1 MNTFLGPA
9 VAVLNRLGFRVKFAV
24 ISAFVVCALAGLGGM
39 LGFNLWGEV
48 QATRAEQAGV
58 RMLIPALHALQDMQ
72 KHRGLMVSVLSGQGE
87 VKGRADEVAAQAAR
101 WLDQAD
107 GALAAASVLQPTRQ
121 KWQGVRDEWA
131 RLAATG
137 GSMDATANRMAHH
150 AVIEHLLDY
159 LDDVVTVSGLLL
171 DREADGFYLVD
182 ATLVRLP
189 DVIERIGK
197 MRAAGNQLLS
207 QKSATDQDR
216 EDLATLLAVSDAR
229 YQSVVKDLKKA
240 SAERPELAAAVSRL
254 EGEAGPQLKA
264 LTDVVRRDILAGRY
278 ETPAADWVR
287 RTTATIDSLY
297 DHAFTRFLPE
307 LESLLATRQDML
319 LRTFAVTGVVA
330 VGVSLLIVY
339 LLAAVSSAIG
349 GAVANLAASAERVA
363 DGDLTVKVELVCQD
377 ELQRAAHA
385 FNRMSSSIAA
395 LLRGARQT
403 ADQLSMAADSLVA
416 ASGEVAASSSGQSD
430 AASAMA
436 AAVEQMT
443 VGINHIASNAQDA
456 QGEASQAGLL
466 AREGGEVVSRTVDDI
481 NRISE
486 VVQRTA
492 GIVGSLGERSTQISA
507 IVGTIKEIADQTN
520 LLALNAAIEA
530 ARAGE
535 QGRGFAVVA
544 DEVRKLAERTGQS
557 TQEIAAMVKAIQD
570 STQDAVLAMEEGVG
584 RVGEGVERAGQ
595 AGGAIAEIRDGSGRT
610 VQAINEISDALRE
623 QSAVSTEI
631 ARRVEGI
638 AQMAERNSLNSSETA
653 QTAHQLKALAAHLEQ
668 DIARFHLP

>member
-1 MNTFLGPA
+1 MKLFLAPA
-9 VAVLNRLGFRVKFAV
+9 VAFLNRLGFRGKFAL
-24 ISAFVVCALAGLGGM
+24 ISVCVVCALAGLGGF

-48 QATRAEQAGV
+48 EATRNEQVGV
-58 RMLIPALHALQDMQ
+58 RALTPALHALKEVQR
-72 KHRGLMVSVLSGQGE
+72 HRGLMTSVLSGQE
-87 VKGRADEVAAQAAR
+87 TARGRVEETAAQATRWMDEVDAVLKAAPLLAPTAR
-101 WLDQAD
+101 
-107 GALAAASVLQPTRQ
+107 
-121 KWQGVRDEWA
+121 KWQDVREEWA
-131 RLAATG
+131 RLVATG
-137 GSMDATANRMAHH
+137 GSMDATANRLAHR
-150 AVIEHLLDY
+150 ALIEHLLDY
-159 LDDVVTVSGLLL
+159 GDDVITASGLLL

-182 ATLVRLP
+182 ATLARLP

-197 MRAAGNQLLS
+197 MRAMGNQLLT
-207 QKSATDQDR
+207 QKAATDRDR
-216 EDLATLLAVSDAR
+216 EDLAALLAVSEAR
-229 YQSVVKDLKKA
+229 YQSVVKELKKA
-240 SAERPELAAAVSRL
+240 SVARPGLAAAVERL
-254 EGEAGPQLKA
+254 EGETGPQLKA
-264 LTDVVRRDILAGRY
+264 LTVVVRQDILGGRY
-278 ETPAADWVR
+278 ETPPADWFS
-287 RTTATIDSLY
+287 RTTATIDGLY
-297 DHAFTRFLPE
+297 EHTFKALIPT
-307 LESLLATRQDML
+307 LEDLLAARHARL
-319 LRTFAVTGVVA
+319 LQNFAITVAVA
-330 VGVSLLIVY
+330 VGVSLLIIY

-349 GAVANLAASAERVA
+349 GAVESLAASAERVA
-363 DGDLTVKVELVCQD
+363 DGDLTVKVELPCRD
-377 ELQRAAHA
+377 ELQRVAGA
-385 FNRMSSSIAA
+385 FNRMSESIAL

-403 ADQLSMAADSLVA
+403 ADDLSLAADSLVA

-443 VGINHIASNAQDA
+443 VGINHISSNAQDA
-456 QGEASQAGLL
+456 QGEASQAGQL
-466 AREGGEVVSRTVDDI
+466 AQEGGEVVSRTIDDI

-570 STQDAVLAMEEGVG
+570 STQDAVRAMEEGVG
-584 RVGEGVERAGQ
+584 RVDEGVGRAGQ
-595 AGGAIAEIRDGSGRT
+595 AGSAIAEIRDGAGRT

-623 QSAVSTEI
+623 QSAASTEI

-638 AQMAERNSLNSSETA
+638 AQMAERNSVNSGETA
-653 QTAHQLKALAAHLEQ
+653 QTAHQLKALAGHLEQ
-668 DIARFHLP
+668 DIARFRLP

>member
-1 MNTFLGPA
+1 MNVFLAPA
-9 VAVLNRLGFRVKFAV
+9 VAFLNRLGFRGKFAV
-24 ISAFVVCALAGLGGM
+24 ISACVVCALAGLGSL

-48 QATRAEQAGV
+48 QATRAEQAGM
-58 RMLIPALHALQDMQ
+58 RLLAPALHALQDAQ
-72 KHRGLMVSVLSGQGE
+72 KHRAAMISVLSGQADA
-87 VKGRADEVAAQAAR
+87 KGRADETSVQVGRWMDQVDEVLKAAP
-101 WLDQAD
+101 
-107 GALAAASVLQPTRQ
+107 VLQPTRS
-121 KWQGVRDEWA
+121 KWQAVREEWS
-131 RLAATG
+131 RLVATG
-137 GSMDATANRMAHH
+137 GSMDATANRMAHREL
-150 AVIEHLLDY
+150 IEHLLDY

-182 ATLVRLP
+182 AVLVRLP
-189 DVIERIGK
+189 DVMERIGK
-197 MRAAGNQLLS
+197 MRAMGNQLLT
-207 QKSATDQDR
+207 QKSATDKDR

-229 YQSVVKDLKKA
+229 YQSVVKELKKA
-240 SAERPELAAAVSRL
+240 SAERPALAAAVARL

-278 ETPAADWVR
+278 ETPAADWVQ
-287 RTTATIDSLY
+287 RTTATIDALY
-297 DHAFTRFLPE
+297 GHVFTQFLPE
-307 LESLLATRQDML
+307 LEGLLAARESHL
-319 LRTFAVTGVVA
+319 LQTFAITVA
-330 VGVSLLIVY
+330 VASGVSLLIIY

-349 GAVANLAASAERVA
+349 GAVASLATSAERVA
-363 DGDLTVKVELVCQD
+363 DGDLTVKVDLVCRD
-377 ELQRAAHA
+377 ELQRVAQA
-385 FNRMSSSIAA
+385 FNRMSGSIAT

-403 ADQLSMAADSLVA
+403 ADDLSTAADRLVV
-416 ASGEVAASSSGQSD
+416 ASGEVAQSSCGQSD

-443 VGINHIASNAQDA
+443 VGINHISSNAQDA
-456 QGEASQAGLL
+456 QGEATHAGQL
-466 AREGGEVVSRTVDDI
+466 AVEGGDVVRRTIDDI

-492 GIVGSLGERSTQISA
+492 GIVGGLGERSTQISA

-570 STQDAVLAMEEGVG
+570 STRDAVQAMEEGVG

-623 QSAVSTEI
+623 QSAASTEI

-638 AQMAERNSLNSSETA
+638 AQMAERNSLNSSETE
-653 QTAHQLKALAAHLEQ
+653 QTAHQLKALAGHLEQ
-668 DIARFHLP
+668 DIARFRLP